1 MNSNRFIISSFFLF
15 GFCLLL
21 SFSFFSIFTGA
32 STYSCK
38 SPTGADVDWFVA
50 YKLPNSIS
58 NGTSFLYADS
68 KNGEDWTLSKANIED
83 ETSAIG
89 RTILQIFEAKKAKTD
104 LIALYND
111 ENPNDG
117 KTDSGRAHMKG
128 VVVSSNK
135 NGFWLVH
142 SVPKFPLS
150 SEEKYLYPESGKR
163 NGQSFFCL
171 SFSSDALEQI
181 GHQLFVAQPNFYDV
195 QLPSSFEE
203 KFADLANSIN
213 KKSYP
218 KSKPSF
224 SVANL
229 QLLDGTKITS
239 FSKHKRFAKDLYYDL
254 VAPELKSSFYT
265 ETWLVGPGDLPS
277 DCDTNF
283 KIHNI
288 QSIQFSK
295 PFDAIKFDN
304 TKDHSKWAV
313 SQEII
318 CIGDINRQ
326 KSQSKRGGGTVCMKN
341 KNIAKIYFSA
351 IGAVECCINETE
363 CSPNNKQGRRGSLK

>member
-1 MNSNRFIISSFFLF
+1 MKSNRFIYSSFFLF
-15 GFCLLL
+15 GFCVIL
-21 SFSFFSIFTGA
+21 SFSIFPIFILTGA
-32 STYSCK
+32 SSYSCK
-38 SPTGADVDWFVA
+38 SPSGADVDWFVA

-68 KNGEDWTLSKANIED
+68 KNGDWTMSKANIDD
-83 ETSAIG
+83 ENSAIG

-104 LIALYND
+104 LVALYND

-128 VVVSSNK
+128 VVVSSK
-135 NGFWLVH
+135 KSGFWLVH

-150 SEEKYLYPESGKR
+150 SESKYLYPESGKR

-171 SFSSDALEQI
+171 SFPSDALEQI

-195 QLPSSFEE
+195 QLPSSFEQYTE
-203 KFADLANSIN
+203 LTNSLN

-218 KSKPSF
+218 KSKPNF
-224 SVANL
+224 SVIAL

-254 VAPELKSSFYT
+254 VAPELKTSFYT
-265 ETWLVGPGDLPS
+265 ETWLVGRGDLPS
-277 DCDTNF
+277 DCDTSF

-288 QSIQFSK
+288 QSIRFTK
-295 PFDAIKFDN
+295 PFVIKFDN
-304 TKDHSKWAV
+304 SKDHSKWAV
-313 SQEII
+313 SEEII

-326 KSQSKRGGGTVCMKN
+326 KSQAKRGGGTICMKN
-341 KNIAKIYFSA
+341 KNIANIYRSA
-351 IGAVECCINETE
+351 IGDVECCINETE
-363 CSPNNKQGRRGSLK
+363 CSPNMS